1 MGHLPVGARVTL
13 NVDPCAQKTKEQRVR
28 AQVCG
33 LWFLGRHRAY
43 RRPSVEQEA
52 IVRHNLQHRSNPL
65 EQTERGLSRF
75 GRGRPHQ
82 QPYNNA
88 LHQTGR
94 GGVAFRS
101 SRPVIE
107 ARPAGERGCSTGL
120 GKIGD
125 LRR

>member
-13 NVDPCAQKTKEQRVR
+13 NVDPCAQTTKEQRVR

-43 RRPSVEQEA
+43 RRPCVEHEA
-52 IVRHNLQHRSNPL
+52 IVRHNKQHRSNAL
-65 EQTERGLSRF
+65 EQKGWGLFRI
-75 GRGRPHQ
+75 GEGRPNQ

-101 SRPVIE
+101 SRPVVE
-107 ARPAGERGCSTGL
+107 ARPAGERECSTGSSVTE
-120 GKIGD
+120 
-125 LRR
+125 